1 MKIIP
6 NAARTAWRSYSLWL
20 NRAAFLMILTPEI
33 LFYFFKIDTDPK
45 LWWIV
50 GVALY
55 LAVEASRY
63 IDQNISRSPAIVL
76 ILAILM
82 AAVPAPPPQ
91 AGQPVVSEREF
102 LAVATPLV
110 AKWEGKKNIA
120 YLDTIAS
127 PPVWTVCYGETRG
140 VKQGDRYSDAQ
151 CAAMLGAGLLT
162 YRNGLHRYF
171 TPKTKASRLTPER
184 DAAYVSLA
192 YNAGIRGIGRSTAT
206 RRLNAGDIAGGC
218 TALGWWNKAGGRVIR
233 GLINRRVDE
242 TRLCRMG
249 LT

>member
-1 MKIIP
+1 MKLIK
-6 NAARTAWRSYSLWL
+6 NAQRVALRSYSMWANYLGIACL
-20 NRAAFLMILTPEI
+20 IAPEAI
-33 LFYFFKIDTDPK
+33 YLLAGRDTDPRV
-45 LWWIV
+45 WWLS
-50 GVALY
+50 GLALIIIGMIGR
-55 LAVEASRY
+55 LVNQ
-63 IDQNISRSPAIVL
+63 DKVHSPAIVL

-91 AGQPVVSEREF
+91 AGQPVVSERDF

-110 AKWEGKKNIA
+110 AKWEGKKNVA

-171 TPKTKASRLTPER
+171 TPETKASRLTPER

-192 YNAGIRGIGRSTAT
+192 YNVGIRGIGRSTAT

-233 GLINRRVDE
+233 GLVNRRVDE

>member
-1 MKIIP
+1 MKLIK
-6 NAARTAWRSYSLWL
+6 NAQRVALRSYSMWANYLGIACL
-20 NRAAFLMILTPEI
+20 IAPEAI
-33 LFYFFKIDTDPK
+33 YLLAGRDTDPRV
-45 LWWIV
+45 WWLS
-50 GVALY
+50 GLALIIIGMIGR
-55 LAVEASRY
+55 LVNQ
-63 IDQNISRSPAIVL
+63 DKVHSPAIVL

-91 AGQPVVSEREF
+91 AGQPVVSERDF

-171 TPKTKASRLTPER
+171 TPETKASRLTPER

-233 GLINRRVDE
+233 GLVNRRVDE

>member
-1 MKIIP
+1 MKLIK
-6 NAARTAWRSYSLWL
+6 NAQRVALRSYSMWANYLGIACL
-20 NRAAFLMILTPEI
+20 IAPEAI
-33 LFYFFKIDTDPK
+33 YLLAGRDTDPRV
-45 LWWIV
+45 WWLS
-50 GVALY
+50 GLALIIIGMIGR
-55 LAVEASRY
+55 LVNQ
-63 IDQNISRSPAIVL
+63 DKVHSPAIVL

-91 AGQPVVSEREF
+91 AGQPVVSERDF

-127 PPVWTVCYGETRG
+127 PPVWTVCYGETRN

-171 TPKTKASRLTPER
+171 TPETKASRLTPER

-192 YNAGIRGIGRSTAT
+192 YNVGIRGIGRSTAT

-233 GLINRRVDE
+233 GLVNRRVDE

>member
-1 MKIIP
+1 MIKSFLCAIFVC
-6 NAARTAWRSYSLWL
+6 AAA
-20 NRAAFLMILTPEI
+20 P
-33 LFYFFKIDTDPK
+33 
-45 LWWIV
+45 
-50 GVALY
+50 
-55 LAVEASRY
+55 
-63 IDQNISRSPAIVL
+63 
-76 ILAILM
+76 
-82 AAVPAPPPQ
+82 PAPI
-91 AGQPVVSEREF
+91 ANTTE
-102 LAVATPLV
+102 AATMRVLVPLV

-127 PPVWTVCYGETRG
+127 PPVWTVCYGETRN

-171 TPKTKASRLTPER
+171 TPETKASRLTPER

-233 GLINRRVDE
+233 GLVNRRVDE